1 MAEPPPLFERLP
13 VSASSTR
20 NNAGWR
26 VFLQRRN
33 VDALATK
40 AAEICGPGG
49 LAAPIWRRLPHGLAA
64 ICCSFTVG
72 ASLAA
77 DVVVERVRM
86 HEAPEH
92 TRVVFEA
99 SGPVEYVVFQL
110 ADPERVVVDL
120 NASLAEGLDIGSAAR
135 GHKRIVGV
143 RTAPRGSG
151 RRVVLDVAGDFEPR
165 HFKLDPV
172 SPYGHRLVVDLFEK
186 RRGGAPPGPATEQPQ
201 AGKRNVIVAVDAGHG
216 GEDPGAV
223 GAHGLYEKTLVL
235 QMARKLAARFN
246 ATPGY
251 SAVLVRTGDYYI
263 PLRKRI
269 EIARR
274 KRADMFI
281 SVHADAFKS
290 PAASGAS
297 VYALS
302 QRGATSETARWLA
315 EKENRSDLIGG
326 VGNVS
331 LGDKDDVLAQVLLDL
346 SMDAN
351 LAASLEAG
359 EAVLEELGNV
369 TKLHSRKVGQ
379 AGFVVLKSPDIPS
392 LLVETGYISNPR
404 EARRLSHADHQHR
417 IVGAI
422 HAGVTRYMRNSPPA
436 GTLLAARQVSGEMRY
451 VVERGDT
458 LSEIAERHG
467 TSTARLRQ
475 ANGLRGDRI
484 RAGQV
489 IVIPVRS

>member
-1 MAEPPPLFERLP
+1 MAP
-13 VSASSTR
+13 
-20 NNAGWR
+20 
-26 VFLQRRN
+26 
-33 VDALATK
+33 ALAAVCCCFAM
-40 AAEICGPGG
+40 AA
-49 LAAPIWRRLPHGLAA
+49 A
-64 ICCSFTVG
+64 
-72 ASLAA
+72 LAA
-77 DVVVERVRM
+77 DAVVVERVRM

-92 TRVVFEA
+92 TRVVFET
-99 SGPVEYVVFQL
+99 SGPVKYVVFQL
-110 ADPERVVVDL
+110 AGPERVVVDL
-120 NASLAEGLDIGSAAR
+120 NASLAESLDIGKAAR
-135 GHKRIVGV
+135 GHKRIVNV
-143 RTAPRGSG
+143 RTAPRAGG
-151 RRVVLDVAGDFEPR
+151 RRVVLDMAGDFEPR
-165 HFKLDPV
+165 HFELDPV
-172 SPYGHRLVVDLFEK
+172 PPYGHRLVIDLFEK
-186 RRGGAPPGPATEQPQ
+186 ERGEPPPAAPAQSQ
-201 AGKRNVIVAVDAGHG
+201 AGKRDVIVAVDAGHG

-246 ATPGY
+246 ETPGF
-251 SAVLVRTGDYYI
+251 SAVLVRKGDYYI

-274 KRADMFI
+274 ERADMFI

-290 PAASGAS
+290 PAANGAS

-302 QRGATSETARWLA
+302 QRGASSETARWLA

-369 TKLHSRKVGQ
+369 TRLHSRKVGQ

-404 EARRLSHADHQHR
+404 EARRLSQADHQHR
-417 IVGAI
+417 ITRAI

-436 GTLLAARQVSGEMRY
+436 GTLLAARQAAGETRY
-451 VVERGDT
+451 IVERGDT

-467 TSTARLRQ
+467 TSTARLRR

-484 RAGQV
+484 RVGQV
-489 IVIPVRS
+489 ILIPAQS